1 MMISDVILEAN
12 NEHEIFFLLTAY
24 VESLRY
30 CDKLGTLPQG
40 LTRLPL
46 SGAGDVQSKFIG
58 IRAVLNDE
66 VEDCGTRTYA
76 ILREAVDVFGAAVDR
91 LDRLAEA
98 GAMPYP
104 PSLVPTPQGA

>member
-30 CDKLGTLPQG
+30 CDKLGTPQG

-46 SGAGDVQSKFIG
+46 PGAGDVQSKFIG